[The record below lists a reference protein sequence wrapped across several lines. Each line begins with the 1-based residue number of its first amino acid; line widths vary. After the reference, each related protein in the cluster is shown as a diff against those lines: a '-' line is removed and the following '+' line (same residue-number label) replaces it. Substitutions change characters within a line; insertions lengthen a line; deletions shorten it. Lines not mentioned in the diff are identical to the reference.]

1 MAVRIDNIPKTN
13 RMIVTYIYIH
23 IHIICNYKHRVLL
36 CSLEK
41 PNRSGEKERIIY
53 SWAENNLN
61 SVCHLV
67 IISPEFYTEQRGK
80 NINET

>member
-1 MAVRIDNIPKTN
+1 MAVPIDNIPKTN
-13 RMIVTYIYIH
+13 RMIVTYIYIYMH

-53 SWAENNLN
+53 SWTENNLN
-61 SVCHLV
+61 SVSV
-67 IISPEFYTEQRGK
+67 T
-80 NINET
+80 